1 MAENIISNKVNG
13 HDGVAV
19 TNWISQI
26 NVADTIYDIATHH
39 GITFK
44 DGKGDTVGTTWN
56 GLTDLEIV
64 IPNIT
69 DIVQTPIEFAGTVS
83 ADETIS
89 WIAPHGKDNKAEVGN
104 LVFITADC
112 TFAGKP
118 CEAGDMAIYDG
129 TSWNI
134 VSGENQVE
142 IVGSE
147 GKNKVTVAV
156 GAAADVLTVEGKTLA
171 LTLDYADLNDNHL
184 TKSKGGVVNVAF
196 GDMTVDSIGIKL
208 NKDNDVTNTI
218 GEEKSFQKATKL
230 ADGTVA
236 LENATG
242 LVNGIT
248 WGEFNAGTATTH
260 EMNKEKDLVVTGGS
274 LDLTSKQETGAFV
287 DSVKINDIKFAEAT
301 KGEAGSISMVTG
313 ISVVEGQSFV
323 NGIHT
328 TGADETAD
336 LTIKGFALPTNGMD
350 TKFVEGLEDNLNP
363 VTSITAGAFD
373 LVDGSD
379 LATGFGTEG
388 DAGDVVSN
396 VSVTANNDTSVY
408 NSMSVTDHVLSFGTT
423 NVTSNVSTTCKYKSL
438 TKTGFKYTAPEATTT
453 AFVTSGFKNVDDVKY
468 TFGKAKETTYET
480 TSANWKLNT
489 PALTVTMGSYSFNDD
504 GMKANV
510 PEGTFVASVTAGALP
525 TLGTSSFTTT
535 DVTGTVSTALTTEEF
550 KFNALLENTFVTS
563 GAYSLSTVAEGGDIT
578 VGKAGALAGK
588 NATVDLSTYLT
599 DVAIVEKKN

>member
-1 MAENIISNKVNG
+1 MAENILKNEVLN
-13 HDGVAV
+13 HDGTAV

-69 DIVQTPIEFAGTVS
+69 DIVQTPIEFAGTV
-83 ADETIS
+83 DGDGKITWTNGHGET
-89 WIAPHGKDNKAEVGN
+89 PEVGN
-104 LVFITADC
+104 LVFIAADC
-112 TFAGKP
+112 TFEGKA
-118 CEAGDMAIYDG
+118 CEAGDMAIFDG
-129 TSWNI
+129 ENWNV
-134 VSGENQVE
+134 VSGENQVS
-142 IVGSE
+142 IVGTMD
-147 GKNKVTVAV
+147 GDNRATIAI
-156 GAAADVLTVEGKTLA
+156 GASKDVLTVEGKTLA

-184 TKSKGGVVNVAF
+184 TKSNGGVVNVAF

-208 NKDNDVTNTI
+208 NKAADVTNTI

-260 EMNKEKDLVVTGGS
+260 EMNKEKDLVVTGGN

-328 TGADETAD
+328 TGTDETAD
-336 LTIKGFALPTNGMD
+336 LTIKGYALPTNGME
-350 TKFVEGLEDNLNP
+350 TKFVEGLVDNLNP
-363 VTSITAGAFD
+363 VTSITAGAFN

-379 LATGFGTEG
+379 LATGFGVEG

-396 VSVTANNDTSVY
+396 VSVTANNDTPVY

-423 NVTSNVSTTCKYKSL
+423 KVTSNVSTTCKYKSL
-438 TKTGFKYTAPEATTT
+438 TKTGFEYIAPKATTT
-453 AFVTSGFKNVDDVKY
+453 AFVTSGFKNADDVKY

-535 DVTGTVSTALTTEEF
+535 DVTGSVKTDLTTEEF

-578 VGKAGALAGK
+578 VGKAGALADK
-588 NATVDLSTYLT
+588 NASVDLSAYLT